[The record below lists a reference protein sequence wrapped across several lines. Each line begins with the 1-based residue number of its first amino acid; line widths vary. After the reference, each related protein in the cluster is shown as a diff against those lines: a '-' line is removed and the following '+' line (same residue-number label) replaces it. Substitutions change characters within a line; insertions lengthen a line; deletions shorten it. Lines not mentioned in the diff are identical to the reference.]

1 MSETTKFRVYLGIAA
16 VLYVWGL
23 GALWVAHDWGLSE
36 FQYLFVAILPVLGGV
51 LSMSMALISYIGL
64 IEDEEDDGPT
74 GANEAQEP
82 AREAES
88 GV

>member
-1 MSETTKFRVYLGIAA
+1 MSEQTKFRVYLGIAA

-64 IEDEEDDGPT
+64 IEEDEDGST
-74 GANEAQEP
+74 GRKEEQEP

>member
-1 MSETTKFRVYLGIAA
+1 MSEQTKFRVYLGIAA

-23 GALWVAHDWGLSE
+23 GALWIAHDWGLSE

-64 IEDEEDDGPT
+64 IEEDEDGAT
-74 GANEAQEP
+74 EADAQEP